1 MDFLHFLKIVILSF
15 IFIFLVH
22 TIFNY
27 FKEQLTDKKIYDY
40 IEKPSEKYKDIE
52 DKINFHEKEDDIKI
66 NKNENHEGTTNISDL
81 DNNDMK
87 SKLKNFLKDVQNKD
101 SKNASYNVF
110 DNNKL
115 TNNEL

>member
-1 MDFLHFLKIVILSF
+1 MDFLHFFKIVILSF

-52 DKINFHEKEDDIKI
+52 DKINFHEKENDIK
-66 NKNENHEGTTNISDL
+66 NNNNENDEGTTNISDL

-87 SKLKNFLKDVQNKD
+87 SKLKNFLKDVQNKGNE
-101 SKNASYNVF
+101 SKPYSGF
-110 DNNKL
+110 NNNL
-115 TNNEL
+115 SNNEL

>member
-40 IEKPSEKYKDIE
+40 VEKPSAKYKDIE
-52 DKINFHEKEDDIKI
+52 NKINFHEKENDIKI
-66 NKNENHEGTTNISDL
+66 NKNENNEGTTNISDL

-87 SKLKNFLKDVQNKD
+87 SKLKNFLKDVQNKG
-101 SKNASYNVF
+101 NETQSYSNF
-110 DNNKL
+110 NNNL
-115 TNNEL
+115 SNNEL